1 MTDEQI
7 PPRKTLT
14 LKRTPSSSAA
24 ATPRKRA
31 GGRAKQVDQRARVQE
46 QTRTPSPPPKTLSPN
61 PSPTSGRG
69 ERPGARASTKR
80 TAAGAQ
86 AGHAAVP
93 RKRPT
98 FAPHAGEG
106 KNVREQSSLPSPTR
120 GVRAGCLRGTASH
133 PERTPAAPRLAGAW
147 AGGEGRQSSTNFHT
161 IFAPC
166 PQGLEAAL
174 AQELQTLGFAD
185 ATAQRAG
192 CQFSADWQGVMR
204 ANLWS
209 RLATRILVRVAHA
222 PVAHEDAL
230 YALAHATPWEHW
242 FGPKERLRVDTSA
255 IRSPMQSL
263 QFCTLRV
270 KDAICDRLREREG
283 ARPDVD
289 TVRPDARVQVFLNES
304 HATLYLDTSGES
316 LFKRGWRLDKGQAP
330 LRENLASGLLALA
343 GWQPQQALIDPFCGS
358 GTIVIEAAQ
367 AALRIPPGGNR
378 PLGFERLR
386 THDARAWQDIKD
398 AARAQILPHM
408 DTPFVGCDLDADMI
422 AAARA
427 NARRA
432 GLAPE
437 AIAWRVGDALKL
449 SPAGAPGWILT
460 NPPYGERMDSVE
472 DDFWQSWAAQLKRQY
487 AGWQVGVIS
496 SDLDF
501 PRALRLKP
509 QRRIPVHNGA
519 LECRLFLF
527 EMAQGSY
534 RA

>member
-1 MTDEQI
+1 MTDTS

-14 LKRTPSSSAA
+14 LKALPAPDTAA
-24 ATPRKRA
+24 PPRKRA
-31 GGRAKQVDQRARVQE
+31 GGRAKQVDQRARAASSLTTKQGA
-46 QTRTPSPPPKTLSPN
+46 SLAA
-61 PSPTSGRG
+61 RG
-69 ERPGARASTKR
+69 ELKRTHRPMEPQAPLTGGAEAPSASLGFSTPAPSKRSRSGGAPGRAGENAPARPVPRARA
-80 TAAGAQ
+80 AEGQQ
-86 AGHAAVP
+86 ANH
-93 RKRPT
+93 
-98 FAPHAGEG
+98 
-106 KNVREQSSLPSPTR
+106 
-120 GVRAGCLRGTASH
+120 
-133 PERTPAAPRLAGAW
+133 
-147 AGGEGRQSSTNFHT
+147 HT
-161 IFAPC
+161 LFAPC
-166 PQGLEAAL
+166 PQGLEGAL

-185 ATAQRAG
+185 ARAQRAG

-209 RLATRILVRVAHA
+209 RLATRILLRVAHA

-242 FGPKERLRVDTSA
+242 FGPQERLRVDTSA

-270 KDAICDRLREREG
+270 KDAICDRLRAREG

-343 GWQPQQALIDPFCGS
+343 GWQTQQALIDPFCGS
-358 GTIVIEAAQ
+358 GTIVIEAAL

-386 THDARAWQDIKD
+386 THDARAWQDLKE
-398 AARAQILPHM
+398 AARAQILPQL
-408 DTPFVGCDLDADMI
+408 DAPLVGCDLDADMI
-422 AAARA
+422 HAARA

-432 GLAPE
+432 GLA
-437 AIAWRVGDALKL
+437 AASIDWRVGDARTLTPA
-449 SPAGAPGWILT
+449 SPPGWLIT
-460 NPPYGERMDSVE
+460 NPPYGERMESVA
-472 DDFWQSWAAQLKRQY
+472 DDFWKSWATQLKQQY
-487 AGWQVGVIS
+487 AGWNVGVIS

-501 PRALRLKP
+501 ARALRLKP

-519 LECRLFLF
+519 LDCRLFLF

-534 RA
+534 RANYRAS